1 MNFEHDL
8 AVPADNQSNFSP
20 IKKIVVL
27 GGGSAGFLV
36 ALALAKQLP
45 ELETVV
51 VRSTKMGVIGVG
63 EGTIASVVRYLHQF
77 LGINPLRFHRTV
89 HPSIKLGIQYLWG
102 PQPVFHYSFAS
113 QFTGPF
119 APNVKMSLPR
129 GFYCNPDVSFADV
142 VSAMMLQGKVA
153 IRNELG
159 QPRLTRSFAYHLEN
173 KPFVDF
179 LEEIASENG
188 IQKIDAIVTSVKRNA
203 QGIEALI
210 LDDGQRVEADLFVDC
225 SGFQSELLGQ
235 ALEEPFVNF
244 DNALYCDRAIV
255 GGWQRTDEVYY
266 AFTTAE
272 TMDSGWCW
280 RIEHDEVINRGY
292 VYSSRFIS
300 DDDAEAEFRRKNP
313 KVTSTRMLKFRG
325 GVHRRAWVGNVVAI
339 GNAYGFVEPLEATAI
354 GMICAASGLLVKI
367 LKSGSDCLTAV
378 QRDVFNDV
386 QDTNWGMIRDF
397 LAIHYKFNTRIQ
409 SPFWRACQHD
419 IPLGNAQEIVDYYQ
433 AVGPDFDA
441 LEVKLR
447 RDIFGAEGYIAM
459 LLGQQVP
466 FRKPVSLSDREQL
479 RWRELKSQMASVAEA
494 GFEMK
499 EYLTLLRNGDAKLP
513 QSVTDTAA
521 GVMAS
526 K

>member
-159 QPRLTRSFAYHLEN
+159 QPRLTR
-173 KPFVDF
+173 
-179 LEEIASENG
+179 
-188 IQKIDAIVTSVKRNA
+188 
-203 QGIEALI
+203 
-210 LDDGQRVEADLFVDC
+210 
-225 SGFQSELLGQ
+225 
-235 ALEEPFVNF
+235 
-244 DNALYCDRAIV
+244 
-255 GGWQRTDEVYY
+255 
-266 AFTTAE
+266 
-272 TMDSGWCW
+272 
-280 RIEHDEVINRGY
+280 
-292 VYSSRFIS
+292 
-300 DDDAEAEFRRKNP
+300 
-313 KVTSTRMLKFRG
+313 
-325 GVHRRAWVGNVVAI
+325 
-339 GNAYGFVEPLEATAI
+339 
-354 GMICAASGLLVKI
+354 
-367 LKSGSDCLTAV
+367 
-378 QRDVFNDV
+378 
-386 QDTNWGMIRDF
+386 
-397 LAIHYKFNTRIQ
+397 
-409 SPFWRACQHD
+409 
-419 IPLGNAQEIVDYYQ
+419 
-433 AVGPDFDA
+433 
-441 LEVKLR
+441 
-447 RDIFGAEGYIAM
+447 
-459 LLGQQVP
+459 
-466 FRKPVSLSDREQL
+466 
-479 RWRELKSQMASVAEA
+479 
-494 GFEMK
+494 
-499 EYLTLLRNGDAKLP
+499 
-513 QSVTDTAA
+513 
-521 GVMAS
+521 
-526 K
+526 